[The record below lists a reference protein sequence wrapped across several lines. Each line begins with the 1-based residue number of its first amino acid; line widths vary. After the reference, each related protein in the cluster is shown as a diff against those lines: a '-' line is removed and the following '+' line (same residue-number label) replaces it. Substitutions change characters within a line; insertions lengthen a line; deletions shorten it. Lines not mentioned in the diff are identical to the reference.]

1 MKIKKIGLFLFFISF
16 SSLLSSEITFLST
29 KTLQDEKAI
38 QIVIT
43 INSTE
48 EIDKSDISIYEYQ
61 TASSIKDLLFNLSLN
76 RENISQYNLSFE
88 KLKDSDSPY
97 VLFTIEI
104 KESRKDFFIFLSDDS
119 YTSVLQDETAED
131 SSFQIIEEEE
141 TSNELIILADEITTV
156 WSMAESLNYED
167 LSIYQVMWSIFE
179 TNRTA
184 FIDDNINLI
193 RNDMDI
199 LVPELQSI
207 REIDKSYAKFS
218 IREMIDANTFETEQ
232 MLTLVAP
239 EPEEIIE
246 KGIEVNQEKKIKDFD
261 IQNQEQ
267 ATLDPQAIIESQTRI
282 IEIERNEEIDIS
294 NEEINTG
301 ASILQLLIVS
311 LMSLLVGFL
320 IAIFLIRRNSVTAK
334 NELKTDDA
342 VSSMPR
348 GLSIKNDPFIQQ
360 FDLAISLYEMKEYEK
375 TKTLLDEIIDK
386 AKNQK
391 LIQQAVDLRSKI

>member
-1 MKIKKIGLFLFFISF
+1 MKIKKISLFLFFISF

-119 YTSVLQDETAED
+119 YTSVLQDEAAED
-131 SSFQIIEEEE
+131 ASFQIIVEEE

-207 REIDKSYAKFS
+207 TEIDKSYAKFS

-267 ATLDPQAIIESQTRI
+267 ATLNPQAIIESQTRI

-301 ASILQLLIVS
+301 ASILQLLMVS
-311 LMSLLVGFL
+311 LLSLLAGFL

-334 NELKTDDA
+334 TELKKDDA

>member
-1 MKIKKIGLFLFFISF
+1 MKIKKISLFLFCISF

-29 KTLQDEKAI
+29 KTLQDKKAI
-38 QIVIT
+38 QVVIT

-119 YTSVLQDETAED
+119 YTSVLQDEASED
-131 SSFQIIEEEE
+131 ASFQIIEEEE

-246 KGIEVNQEKKIKDFD
+246 KGIEVNQEKKVQDFD

-301 ASILQLLIVS
+301 ASILQLLMVS
-311 LMSLLVGFL
+311 LLSLLAGFL

-334 NELKTDDA
+334 TELKKDDA

>member
-43 INSTE
+43 INSTV
-48 EIDKSDISIYEYQ
+48 EIDKSDIGIYEYQ
-61 TASSIKDLLFNLSLN
+61 TTSSIKDLLFNLSLN

-207 REIDKSYAKFS
+207 TEIDKSYAKFS

-246 KGIEVNQEKKIKDFD
+246 KGIEVNQEKKVQDFD

-267 ATLDPQAIIESQTRI
+267 AALDPQAIIESQTRI

-294 NEEINTG
+294 NEEINAG

-311 LMSLLVGFL
+311 LMSLVVGFL

-334 NELKTDDA
+334 NELKIDDA

>member
-38 QIVIT
+38 QVVIS

-156 WSMAESLNYED
+156 WSMAKSLNYED

-218 IREMIDANTFETEQ
+218 IREMIDTNTFETEQ

-239 EPEEIIE
+239 ESEEIIE
-246 KGIEVNQEKKIKDFD
+246 KEIEVNQEKKIKDFD

-311 LMSLLVGFL
+311 LMSLVVGFL
-320 IAIFLIRRNSVTAK
+320 IAIFLIRKNSVTAK
-334 NELKTDDA
+334 NELKIDDA

>member
-119 YTSVLQDETAED
+119 YTSVLQDEAAED
-131 SSFQIIEEEE
+131 AGFQIIEEEE

-207 REIDKSYAKFS
+207 TEIDKSYAKFS

-246 KGIEVNQEKKIKDFD
+246 KGIEVNQEKKVQDFD

-311 LMSLLVGFL
+311 LMSLVVGFL

-334 NELKTDDA
+334 NELKIDDA

>member
-38 QIVIT
+38 QVVIT

-131 SSFQIIEEEE
+131 ASFQIIEEEGI
-141 TSNELIILADEITTV
+141 SSELIILADEITTV

-239 EPEEIIE
+239 ESEEISE

-311 LMSLLVGFL
+311 LMSLVVGFL

>member
-119 YTSVLQDETAED
+119 YTSVLRDETAED

-207 REIDKSYAKFS
+207 TEIDKSYAKFS

-246 KGIEVNQEKKIKDFD
+246 KGIEVNQEKKVQDFD

-267 ATLDPQAIIESQTRI
+267 AALDPQAIIESQTRI

-294 NEEINTG
+294 NEEINAG

-311 LMSLLVGFL
+311 LLSLVVGFL
-320 IAIFLIRRNSVTAK
+320 IAVFLIRRNSVTAK
-334 NELKTDDA
+334 TELKTDDA

>member
-207 REIDKSYAKFS
+207 TEIDKSYAKFS

-267 ATLDPQAIIESQTRI
+267 ATLNPQAIIESQTRI

-301 ASILQLLIVS
+301 ASILQLLMVS
-311 LMSLLVGFL
+311 LLSLLAGFL

-334 NELKTDDA
+334 TELKKDDA

>member
-246 KGIEVNQEKKIKDFD
+246 KGIEVNQEKKVQDFD

-282 IEIERNEEIDIS
+282 IEIERNEEIEIS
-294 NEEINTG
+294 NGEINSG
-301 ASILQLLIVS
+301 VNILQLLIVS
-311 LMSLLVGFL
+311 LVSLAVGFL
-320 IAIFLIRRNSVTAK
+320 IAIFLIKRNLVTAK
-334 NELKTDDA
+334 NESKPDDA
-342 VSSMPR
+342 LSSMPK

-360 FDLAISLYEMKEYEK
+360 FDLAITLYEMKDYEK
-375 TKTLLDEIIDK
+375 AKILLDEIIDK

>member
-38 QIVIT
+38 QVVIT

-119 YTSVLQDETAED
+119 YTSVLQDEAAED
-131 SSFQIIEEEE
+131 ASFQIIEEEE

-267 ATLDPQAIIESQTRI
+267 ATLNPQAIIESQTRI

-301 ASILQLLIVS
+301 ASILQLLMVS
-311 LMSLLVGFL
+311 LLSLLAGFL

-334 NELKTDDA
+334 TELKKDDA

>member
-97 VLFTIEI
+97 ILFTIEI

-207 REIDKSYAKFS
+207 TEIDKSYAKFS

-246 KGIEVNQEKKIKDFD
+246 KGIEVNQEKKVQDFD

-294 NEEINTG
+294 NEKINSG

-311 LMSLLVGFL
+311 LMSLVVGFL
-320 IAIFLIRRNSVTAK
+320 IAISLIRRNSVTAK
-334 NELKTDDA
+334 NELKIDDA

>member
-38 QIVIT
+38 QVVIT

-119 YTSVLQDETAED
+119 YISVLQDETAED

-156 WSMAESLNYED
+156 WSLAESLNYED

-311 LMSLLVGFL
+311 LLSLVVGFL
-320 IAIFLIRRNSVTAK
+320 IAIFLIRRNSVAAK
-334 NELKTDDA
+334 NELKTDDT